1 MLLRD
6 ILFADCEALHFVLR
20 NIDAPVFAVVLFDI
34 LQELDQLQAEHV
46 GTAGPKPIILEGPLT
61 EIIDGDTVTLKR
73 KRY

>member
-34 LQELDQLQAEHV
+34 LQEIDQLQRAAQRIRHGQV
-46 GTAGPKPIILEGPLT
+46 AFRSLFGQ
-61 EIIDGDTVTLKR
+61 V
-73 KRY
+73 